1 MKVVIQRVA
10 SATVSVAGKNIN
22 SIGMGLLI
30 LLGVDQGDLE
40 KDIDYLAGKTVGLR
54 IFKDNKNNMNLSV
67 KDIGG
72 EVMVVSQFTLC
83 ANTKRGHR
91 PSFINAAHPKLAEY
105 MYDQYCQKLHMLGV
119 SVSKGQFGATMDVE
133 LINNGPMTIVLDSR
147 A

>member
-1 MKVVIQRVA
+1 
-10 SATVSVAGKNIN
+10 
-22 SIGMGLLI
+22 MGLLI
-30 LLGVDQGDLE
+30 LLGVEQGDLE

-105 MYDQYCQKLHMLGV
+105 MYDQYCQKLHILGV
-119 SVSKGQFGATMDVE
+119 SVSTGQFGATMDVE
-133 LINNGPMTIVLDSR
+133 LINNGPVTIVLDSR
-147 A
+147 T

>member
-1 MKVVIQRVA
+1 MKIVIQRVT

-30 LLGVDQGDLE
+30 LLGADQGDLE
-40 KDIDYLAGKTVGLR
+40 KDIDYLVGKTVGLR
-54 IFKDNKNNMNLSV
+54 IFKDNKKNMNLSV

-91 PSFINAAHPKLAEY
+91 PSFINAAKPKLAEY
-105 MYDQYCQKLHMLGV
+105 MYDQYCQKLQLLGV

-133 LINNGPMTIVLDSR
+133 LINNGPVTIILDSKV
-147 A
+147 

>member
-1 MKVVIQRVA
+1 
-10 SATVSVAGKNIN
+10 VAGKNIN

-30 LLGVDQGDLE
+30 LLGADQGDLE
-40 KDIDYLAGKTVGLR
+40 KDIDYLVGKTVGLR
-54 IFKDNKNNMNLSV
+54 IFKDNKKNMNLSV

-91 PSFINAAHPKLAEY
+91 PSFINAAKPKLAEY
-105 MYDQYCQKLHMLGV
+105 MYDQYCQKLQLLGV

-133 LINNGPMTIVLDSR
+133 LINNGPVTIILDSKV
-147 A
+147 

>member
-1 MKVVIQRVA
+1 MKIVLQRVA

-30 LLGVDQGDLE
+30 LLGVEQGDLE

-105 MYDQYCQKLHMLGV
+105 MYDQYCQKLHILGV
-119 SVSKGQFGATMDVE
+119 SVSTGQFGATMDVE
-133 LINNGPMTIVLDSR
+133 LINNGPVTIVLDSR
-147 A
+147 T